1 MRDRIR
7 GSQSLTNDCQV
18 GGIWMKIKEKIAET
32 VTETAEKVRYM
43 LKNEDYFV
51 NISKKGLDVKKV
63 RPTKHTIKWRSKN
76 Y

>member
-1 MRDRIR
+1 
-7 GSQSLTNDCQV
+7 
-18 GGIWMKIKEKIAET
+18 MKIKEKIAET